1 MAEKLSDK
9 LKGLFKRAD
18 TSLGKSVDR
27 LKSYPAK
34 IKSLPKKGYDKVKIM
49 QNVLAKSIVGKGAI
63 TKKPKLSTS
72 KALTVF
78 DPKKGLPA
86 KASQLKKVGKFGK
99 LKSIARVASRAA
111 LPVAAG
117 FEAANLAYKVATL
130 SPEKKAKVKKL
141 KTKLSKKSTKDY
153 HADLL
158 KMSTGGDTM
167 LKDPKKADLDK
178 DGKLSGYEKKRG
190 KAIESNMKQKPI
202 KAALGIATMGLLGAK
217 MLSDKKKKKAI
228 KAVSPVAMLADVT
241 KPEDKNQVTTG
252 QQTASKGKMM
262 KARYGTMA
270 KGDVKEGLKKSKID
284 KAELSKFKVMA
295 TKKLS
300 GAQISET
307 EYDKLKDMM
316 PKITDSGSVRES
328 KKKTIKAKL
337 SKLNKAKSGKMMK
350 AKSGKMIEANM
361 GMEAKS
367 TQGYGAARTSGM
379 GLQDENLIPGKS
391 LDYYKDIM

>member
-18 TSLGKSVDR
+18 TSLGKGVDR

-34 IKSLPKKGYDKVKIM
+34 IKSLPKKGYDKVKVM
-49 QNVLAKSIVGKGAI
+49 QNVLAKSIVGKGAM
-63 TKKPKLSTS
+63 TKKLDKPASKLSTAKRIS
-72 KALTVF
+72 KVLKEPGATNQLLGKA
-78 DPKKGLPA
+78 KKIG
-86 KASQLKKVGKFGK
+86 
-99 LKSIARVASRAA
+99 RVASRVA
-111 LPVAAG
+111 LPVALGVEGAS
-117 FEAANLAYKVATL
+117 LAYKVATL

-141 KTKLSKKSTKDY
+141 KSELNKKSTKQS

-167 LKDPKKADLDK
+167 LQNSKKADLDK
-178 DGKLSGYEKKRG
+178 DGKLSGYEKKRA

-202 KAALGIATMGLLGAK
+202 KAVLGIATMGLLGAK

-262 KARYGTMA
+262 KAYKGDMA
-270 KGDVKEGLKKSKID
+270 K
-284 KAELSKFKVMA
+284 
-295 TKKLS
+295 
-300 GAQISET
+300 
-307 EYDKLKDMM
+307 
-316 PKITDSGSVRES
+316 
-328 KKKTIKAKL
+328 
-337 SKLNKAKSGKMMK
+337 
-350 AKSGKMIEANM
+350 
-361 GMEAKS
+361 
-367 TQGYGAARTSGM
+367 GYGAARTQGQ